1 MAAVSCPDDCSAE
14 SHDAFRAFAIEHD
27 IVAGRQ
33 QTFEAV
39 AESDYLPAK
48 FFAGEHDAA
57 KDGVEPRAIPAAG
70 ENANAGLHDEPTI
83 KALPSN
89 RQVIRQPTHDR
100 SPANTTRSGA
110 RLRQIDCLSS

>member
-1 MAAVSCPDDCSAE
+1 MTAVSRPDDCSAE

-27 IVAGRQ
+27 IVTGRQ

-70 ENANAGLHDEPTI
+70 ENANAGLHDEDTI
-83 KALPSN
+83 NASPSN
-89 RQVIRQPTHDR
+89 RQGVRQPPTDR
-100 SPANTTRSGA
+100 RAASLDR
-110 RLRQIDCLSS
+110 

>member
-1 MAAVSCPDDCSAE
+1 MAAVGCPDDCSAE
-14 SHDAFRAFAIEHD
+14 SHDAFRTFAIEHD

-48 FFAGEHDAA
+48 FFAGEHDTA

-70 ENANAGLHDEPTI
+70 ENANTGLHDEDTI
-83 KALPSN
+83 KALFSD
-89 RQVIRQPTHDR
+89 RQAVRQRPTDR
-100 SPANTTRSGA
+100 RVASLG
-110 RLRQIDCLSS
+110 Q